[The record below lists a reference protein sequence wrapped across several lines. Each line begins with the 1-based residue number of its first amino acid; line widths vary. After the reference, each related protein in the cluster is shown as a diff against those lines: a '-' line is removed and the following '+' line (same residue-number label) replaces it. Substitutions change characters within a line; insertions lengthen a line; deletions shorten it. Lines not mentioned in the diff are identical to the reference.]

1 MGKASDA
8 IIEFIEGIPD
18 GKLRGFSDP
27 HPAYTVYQTL
37 HFRLDVQNMTT
48 ADPPMYDIQVQIN
61 RETSISTLKR
71 MNEKSKK
78 SGTSV
83 AKALVPADGS
93 WDAASVRQALLH
105 GRMV

>member
-8 IIEFIEGIPD
+8 IIGFIESIPD

-27 HPAYTVYQTL
+27 NPAYTVYQTL
-37 HFRLDVQNMTT
+37 DLRLDVQNM
-48 ADPPMYDIQVQIN
+48 ASGDPPMYNIQVQIN

-71 MNEKSKK
+71 MNQKSKK

-83 AKALVPADGS
+83 AKALVPADGL
-93 WDAASVRQALLH
+93 WDAASVRQALLN